1 MIYSEVIQPDTA
13 GPLPA
18 HSPMRFRLPPARLTL
33 DYGLSPAAP
42 HAVPQPDGPSR
53 VRPSRS
59 IAVSRLIPD
68 HVMSSLTKMLSILD
82 VFSSSATSMTAEE
95 IAEHMGFSRTTCY
108 RYVKELAS
116 VGLLVGTNGRYTLG
130 PRIIHLDY
138 NMRQS
143 DPTLTAAKPVIQ
155 KLVQVTGGDALVSTL
170 FDEQIINVMHETGAE
185 NLQLGFGRGRIM
197 PLFQGASSKVIVAAM
212 SRARLKRL
220 HERHNA
226 ELGEFATD
234 WTQFWRACQQIVEAG
249 YWISRGELDAGFV
262 GIAAPIRTASSGEV
276 NSSLSLIF
284 RAEHFAL
291 FDEHVLGKLLID
303 ATAQIGDAT

>member
-1 MIYSEVIQPDTA
+1 
-13 GPLPA
+13 
-18 HSPMRFRLPPARLTL
+18 
-33 DYGLSPAAP
+33 
-42 HAVPQPDGPSR
+42 
-53 VRPSRS
+53 
-59 IAVSRLIPD
+59 
-68 HVMSSLTKMLSILD
+68 MSSLTKMLSILD

-116 VGLLVGTNGRYTLG
+116 VGLLVGSNGRYTLG

-143 DPTLTAAKPVIQ
+143 DPTLNAAKPVIQ
-155 KLVQVTGGDALVSTL
+155 HLVQVTGGDALVSTL
-170 FDEQIINVMHETGAE
+170 FDEQIINVMHESGAE

-197 PLFQGASSKVIVAAM
+197 PLFVGASSKVIVAAM

-234 WTQFWRACQQIVEAG
+234 WTAFWRHCQQIVESG

-262 GIAAPIRTASSGEV
+262 GIAAPIRTASSGEI
-276 NSSLSLIF
+276 NSSLSLVF

-291 FDEHVLGKLLID
+291 FDEQVLGKLLID
-303 ATAQIGDAT
+303 ATAQIGAAT